1 MLYKYI
7 HIYLDSIC
15 TYICIYIT
23 YIVVEK
29 EQSYTKLLTWRKPW
43 RSRWNQS
50 EWEGHTAFYRNT
62 DVRRHRVMVTRKAFD
77 AQIQGWERSTQR
89 SVVNAVRFLLLLLTN
104 RLANKQTCIWNM
116 RCLVCNTFNQRW
128 CLVGGFLGKPHT
140 HRKLSYK
147 TLHKAHV
154 LMLRHFLWHTE
165 NTLGCVCV
173 CAWVCEC
180 IYTAH

>member
-50 EWEGHTAFYRNT
+50 EWEGHTGVYRNT

-77 AQIQGWERSTQR
+77 DGYKVENAVQQR

-104 RLANKQTCIWNM
+104 RLTNKQTCILNM
-116 RCLVCNTFNQRW
+116 RCFVCNTFNQRW
-128 CLVGGFLGKPHT
+128 CLVRGFLGKPHT
-140 HRKLSYK
+140 HRKLSSSIKHYTK
-147 TLHKAHV
+147 
-154 LMLRHFLWHTE
+154 LMS
-165 NTLGCVCV
+165 
-173 CAWVCEC
+173 
-180 IYTAH
+180 